1 MKKLMLILSIFGLF
15 ALVSCDNPDA
25 NTTTNSNPDTT
36 QTNPSESS
44 PSNTEEESKDDST
57 SGQTNNKDNEPTIPD
72 YDDGIDW
79 EGTID

>member
-15 ALVSCDNPDA
+15 ALVSCDTPDT
-25 NTTTNSNPDTT
+25 NTTANSNPSTT
-36 QTNPSESS
+36 ETNPSESS
-44 PSNTEEESKDDST
+44 PSNTEEEPKDDST
-57 SGQTNNKDNEPTIPD
+57 SSRADDKITEPSLPD